1 MELFDLDD
9 MGFLPCPCGYRICR
23 FCWHRLKTY
32 EDNIEAG
39 FEDQDGSAS
48 SGRCPACRQVYSD
61 VPAGF
66 DSNLTAMLD
75 SNKYKKKK
83 KRLQNKQ
90 KQKLQEEKQKL
101 KEILKRDEKS
111 LAGLRVVQKNLVF
124 VIGIQQRSH
133 EELRCVRCIRRLML
147 IQTFDSDV
155 RFRPSRQNHFQML
168 PEVSPDH

>member
-1 MELFDLDD
+1 

-133 EELRCVRCIRRLML
+133 EELRCVSPESADHLRPVL
-147 IQTFDSDV
+147 IQAK
-155 RFRPSRQNHFQML
+155 PN
-168 PEVSPDH
+168 

>member
-1 MELFDLDD
+1 M
-9 MGFLPCPCGYRICR
+9 
-23 FCWHRLKTY
+23 
-32 EDNIEAG
+32 
-39 FEDQDGSAS
+39 
-48 SGRCPACRQVYSD
+48 YSD

-66 DSNLTAMLD
+66 DSNLTALLD

-124 VIGIQQRSH
+124 VIGISQRSH
-133 EELRCVRCIRRLML
+133 EDLR
-147 IQTFDSDV
+147 
-155 RFRPSRQNHFQML
+155 
-168 PEVSPDH
+168 